1 MYDVKSVCYMDT
13 FLHISYVKKCPVCLV
28 VFIALLNLLETVV
41 KLFISYIYLQDKS
54 DRPEMGKSERS
65 ITDKKRERRRKK
77 KYQHVNRE
85 KLQKIK
91 ERKNRLKKTSSADI
105 QAIKSSNKF
114 FAQLTETVQSHVQQ
128 KKDLM
133 NEQRTDKNKKKL
145 LHLKL

>member
-1 MYDVKSVCYMDT
+1 MTGC
-13 FLHISYVKKCPVCLV
+13 
-28 VFIALLNLLETVV
+28 FIALYLFETVV
-41 KLFISYIYLQDKS
+41 KLFINHIYLQDKS

-77 KYQHVNRE
+77 KHQHVNKKE
-85 KLQKIK
+85 LQKIK

-114 FAQLTETVQSHVQQ
+114 FAQLAETVQSHVRQ

-133 NEQRTDKNKKKL
+133 NERRTDKNKKKL